1 MNVGDDYSSEV
12 EAQLIEALKQGR
24 PEAHKS
30 LEKRYAPRLLSYIKR
45 WVGNLQDAEEIL
57 NDVLCAVIT
66 KIDSFDPSKS
76 GSPEPF
82 RTWVY
87 TISKNKI
94 RDHLRER
101 KRKKEQLAEAGI
113 EAVLSL
119 TDRDVVEEVSSM
131 QALPSTPKT
140 RALSQALHNLSERD
154 RFLLGCISNK
164 VKPAEIAV
172 YLGLKSE
179 TVRSHV
185 YRAKH
190 RLLKELQKYPEFDDF
205 FHPEQ

>member
-1 MNVGDDYSSEV
+1 MNVGDDCSREV
-12 EAQLIEALKQGR
+12 EAQLIQALKQGK
-24 PEAHKS
+24 PEAHEW

-57 NDVLCAVIT
+57 NDVLYVAIT

-76 GSPEPF
+76 QSPEPF

-87 TISKNKI
+87 TIAKNKI

-113 EAVLSL
+113 ETVLSL
-119 TDRDVVEEVSSM
+119 TDRDVPEEVSSM
-131 QALPSTPKT
+131 QVSPSTPKS
-140 RALSQALHNLSERD
+140 RALSKALEKLPERD

-164 VKPAEIAV
+164 VRPAEIAV
-172 YLGLKSE
+172 YLGLKPE
-179 TVRSHV
+179 TVRIHV
-185 YRAKH
+185 YRARH

-205 FHPEQ
+205 FHPGL